1 MSLSRF
7 EKYEILNRI
16 QPYFE
21 KSKYPYNR
29 ITFKKVKFTQKEIDL
44 YLNNDNF
51 FTTEKNKNNTGGNEL
66 SKIIVYFYSF

>member
-1 MSLSRF
+1 
-7 EKYEILNRI
+7 
-16 QPYFE
+16 
-21 KSKYPYNR
+21 
-29 ITFKKVKFTQKEIDL
+29 IDL